1 MATYKIT
8 NLMGAIDCSIT
19 PHPVVAVIFPGAELL
34 ECSVSPSEITATFAT
49 PQTPADLG
57 PLVRV
62 ELLPND

>member
-1 MATYKIT
+1 MATYRIT

-34 ECSVSPSEITATFAT
+34 ECSVSPSEITATLAT
-49 PQTPADLG
+49 PQTPVDLG

-62 ELLPND
+62 ELISE

>member
-8 NLMGAIDCSIT
+8 TLMAAIDCSLC
-19 PHPVVAVIFPGAELL
+19 PPPVVAVIFPGAELL
-34 ECSVSPSEITATFAT
+34 ECSATPSEIIATIAT

-62 ELLPND
+62 ELISE

>member
-1 MATYKIT
+1 MATYRIT
-8 NLMGAIDCSIT
+8 NLMGAIDCSKC
-19 PHPVVAVIFPGAELL
+19 PHPVMAVIFPGAELL

-62 ELLPND
+62 ELISE

>member
-8 NLMGAIDCSIT
+8 NLMGAIDCSLT

-34 ECSVSPSEITATFAT
+34 ECSVSPSEIIATFAA
-49 PQTPADLG
+49 PQTPVDLG

-62 ELLPND
+62 ELISV

>member
-1 MATYKIT
+1 MATYRIT

-62 ELLPND
+62 ELISE

>member
-1 MATYKIT
+1 MYTYRIT
-8 NLMGAIDCSIT
+8 TLMGAIDCSFT
-19 PHPVVAVIFPGAELL
+19 PHPVVAVLFPGVELL

-62 ELLPND
+62 ELISE

>member
-1 MATYKIT
+1 MATYRIT

-49 PQTPADLG
+49 PQTPANLG

-62 ELLPND
+62 ELISE

>member
-62 ELLPND
+62 ELLSE

>member
-8 NLMGAIDCSIT
+8 NLMGAIDCSMT
-19 PHPVVAVIFPGAELL
+19 PHPVVAVIFPGADLVS
-34 ECSVSPSEITATFAT
+34 CSVSPSEIVVELAT

-62 ELLPND
+62 ELISE